1 MNKFIRDRVLDSDE
15 IGSLKNIASEAK
27 KLEAELLSQVQKVVK
42 PKNKGYW
49 SECTNCDYSFLWNG
63 GSKTCHDSKPANF
76 CSICGSRLDWSEV
89 Q

>member
-42 PKNKGYW
+42 PVYHYSVDGYGYFCTCKPKNESLPELFRHYDHCPK
-49 SECTNCDYSFLWNG
+49 C
-63 GSKTCHDSKPANF
+63 GSK
-76 CSICGSRLDWSEV
+76 LDWSEV